1 MLRLAASAAWLVGGA
16 CLCAVACGQTGEQPV
31 VRSGF
36 AGSAND
42 PSRAGGAGV
51 ADNAGG
57 GATSRAGAAAA
68 NNAGGP
74 SLQVGGAS
82 VTLQIGGSAAD
93 GETEPPPEPHPGR
106 PCENP
111 QPYPQGGG
119 YLVCQDRS
127 LRRGEPSD
135 CPNALPRESPTLPL
149 FFSDC
154 ALDTDCTA
162 SPHGFCELGQC
173 RYGCVS
179 DAECGPEQICFCG
192 AEIGQCLN
200 AACRSD
206 AECPPDYPCTG
217 NQPFGAPDVSF
228 RCQTPFDECQS
239 DYDCPGARMHCGSDG
254 DHRYCWHDSVG

>member
-1 MLRLAASAAWLVGGA
+1 MLRFAAGTAWLVGGA
-16 CLCAVACGQTGEQPV
+16 CLCAIACGQTDARPV
-31 VRSGF
+31 PRSGG
-36 AGSAND
+36 AGSANE
-42 PSRAGGAGV
+42 PSRAGSAGV

-57 GATSRAGAAAA
+57 
-68 NNAGGP
+68 P
-74 SLQVGGAS
+74 SLENGGTG
-82 VTLQIGGSAAD
+82 VTLQTGGSPTE
-93 GETEPPPEPHPGR
+93 GETEPPPEPHPGL
-106 PCENP
+106 PCEDP

-119 YLVCQDRS
+119 YLVCQDKS

-162 SPHGFCELGQC
+162 SPYGSCELGQC

-192 AEIGQCLN
+192 AEIGQCLD

-217 NQPFGAPDVSF
+217 NQPFGTPGVTF
-228 RCQTPFDECQS
+228 RCQSPFDECQS

-254 DHRYCWHDSVG
+254 DHRFCWHDSVG